1 MSVALDGKGGIAGQ
15 VANTMDAQIPP
26 DQFSGFQR
34 TGLPLHQEL
43 TLPPGT
49 YDLRLGVLDR
59 SSQRVGTLTVHLVI
73 PELDAAAHSQK

>member
-1 MSVALDGKGGIAGQ
+1 
-15 VANTMDAQIPP
+15 MDAQIPP
-26 DQFSGFQR
+26 SQFAGFQR

-59 SSQRVGTLTVHLVI
+59 ASQKVGTLAVHLVI
-73 PELDAAAHSQK
+73 PELNAAARPDK